1 MAEWSFFFIRCLSLE
16 QLLVST
22 KQLWWHYCSCNCLS
36 HCFSYW
42 CCLDLIG
49 FSTVAWNCL
58 TQEYRWRRISSYCW
72 RWNTC
77 RSYYWYV
84 HGAPTVY
91 FHYLWFTL
99 FSFSFFIVLNLFGY
113 IHVSPISP
121 PLFDW
126 RDVSFLIYKN
136 VTFRF
141 SRALWWRW
149 SPRHVDNL

>member
-22 KQLWWHYCSCNCLS
+22 KQLWWHYCSRNCLS

-49 FSTVAWNCL
+49 FSSVLWNCL
-58 TQEYRWRRISSYCW
+58 TQQDGWTRISSYCW

-77 RSYYWYV
+77 RLYYWCV
-84 HGAPTVY
+84 HGAPTVCAD
-91 FHYLWFTL
+91 YLCITL
-99 FSFSFFIVLNLFGY
+99 FSFSFFTAFNLFGY
-113 IHVSPISP
+113 MSPFFN

-126 RDVSFLIYKN
+126 RDFSFLISKMLL
-136 VTFRF
+136 THRDFLGHF
-141 SRALWWRW
+141 DGGGCPGSW
-149 SPRHVDNL
+149 